1 MRAINHHLVVPISVA
16 ACVLVVAAAV
26 VGCSSSNDEDKAG
39 VESRDKPVELVLA
52 NHDDSSETVG
62 AWADAV
68 EKLSDGSIRIQVS
81 NSWRQGE
88 SNYEQATLRDVGR
101 GKVDLAIVAARAY
114 DEVGVTSF
122 QPLVAPM
129 LIESRELERRVLR
142 DDDIVGRALAG
153 TEKLGLTG
161 LALLPTEL
169 RRPVGLTR
177 ALATPED
184 YEGASVYTRE
194 GQTARATFETLGA
207 RPVHKPLEQWFESV
221 DGAEVGVPAVRGR
234 PELARGGA
242 QITANVVLWP
252 QPMTIVMNQ
261 DAFDELSETQQ
272 TALRDAVENAFE
284 RTSRLVSVFAEEDL
298 DALCRIGPELV
309 EATPS
314 QVSALRNA
322 VEPVYRMIE
331 RGPGNADAIGRIREL
346 KGDAQPE
353 TVSCSNEPTAP
364 ADTGDAAPE
373 LEGTY
378 RTNLTEKELAE
389 SPLLYDEGEVN
400 DENWGELTLRLSNGR
415 VRFTQHNDRAEF
427 ATSGTYTTRGD
438 VIKLHFDALGET
450 WGYRWSLYRGTLK
463 LERDESLGTPPELHA
478 PTPLLVNPW
487 RRIR

>member
-1 MRAINHHLVVPISVA
+1 MRSINHHLFVRISVA

-26 VGCSSSNDEDKAG
+26 AGCSSSSDEDKAG
-39 VESRDKPVELVLA
+39 VETRDKPVELVLA
-52 NHDDSSETVG
+52 NHDDSSEAVG

-68 EKLSDGSIRIQVS
+68 EKLSDGSIRIRVS

-101 GKVDLAIVAARAY
+101 GKVALAIVAARAY

-129 LIESRELERRVLR
+129 LIDSSELERRVLR
-142 DDDIVGRALAG
+142 DGDVVGRALAG
-153 TEKLGLTG
+153 AEKLGLTG
-161 LALLPTEL
+161 LALLPMEF

-177 ALATPED
+177 ALTAPED
-184 YEGASVYTRE
+184 FAGASVYTRE
-194 GQTARATFETLGA
+194 GKTARATFEALGA
-207 RPVHKPLEQWFESV
+207 RPVHLPIEQWFTV
-221 DGAEVGVPAVRGR
+221 DGAEVGLPALRGR
-234 PELARGGA
+234 RELARGGA
-242 QITANVVLWP
+242 RITANVVLWP

-261 DAFDELSETQQ
+261 DAFDELSESQQ
-272 TALRDAVENAFE
+272 TALRNAVEEAFDRE
-284 RTSRLVSVFAEEDL
+284 SRLVSDLADEDL
-298 DALCRIGPELV
+298 EVLCRIGTEFV
-309 EATPS
+309 DATPS
-314 QVSALRNA
+314 QVAALRSA

-331 RGPGNADAIGRIREL
+331 RGAGNADAIARIREL

-353 TVSCSNEPTAP
+353 ALSCSKDHTAP
-364 ADTGDAAPE
+364 ADGADAAAE

-378 RTNLTEKELAE
+378 RTSLSEKQLAE
-389 SPLLYDEGEVN
+389 SPLLQDEAEVN

-427 ATSGTYTTRGD
+427 AASGRYTTDGD
-438 VIKLHFDALGET
+438 VLKLYFDELGET

-463 LERDESLGTPPELHA
+463 LERDKSLGTPPELHA
-478 PTPLLVNPW
+478 PTALLVNPW

>member
-1 MRAINHHLVVPISVA
+1 MRAINHHLFVRISVA
-16 ACVLVVAAAV
+16 ACVLVIAAAV
-26 VGCSSSNDEDKAG
+26 VGCSSSSDEDKAG
-39 VESRDKPVELVLA
+39 VETRDKPVELVLA
-52 NHDDSSETVG
+52 NHDDSSEAVG

-68 EKLSDGSIRIQVS
+68 EKLSDGSIRIRVS

-101 GKVDLAIVAARAY
+101 GNVALAIVAARAY

-129 LIESRELERRVLR
+129 LIDSRELERRVLR
-142 DDDIVGRALAG
+142 DDVADRALAG

-161 LALLPTEL
+161 LALLPMEF

-177 ALATPED
+177 ALTAPED
-184 YEGASVYTRE
+184 FAGASVYTRE
-194 GQTARATFETLGA
+194 GKTARATFEALGA
-207 RPVHKPLEQWFESV
+207 RPVHLPIEQWYTV
-221 DGAEVGVPAVRGR
+221 DGAEVGLPALRGR
-234 PELARGGA
+234 RELARGGA

-261 DAFDELSETQQ
+261 DAFDQLSESQQ
-272 TALRDAVENAFE
+272 TALRDAVEQAFDRE
-284 RTSRLVSVFAEEDL
+284 SRLVSDLADEDL
-298 DALCRIGPELV
+298 DVLCRIGTPFV
-309 EATPS
+309 KATPS
-314 QVSALRNA
+314 QVAALRKA

-331 RGPGNADAIGRIREL
+331 RGPGNADAIARIREL

-353 TVSCSNEPTAP
+353 TLSCSKEQTAP
-364 ADTGDAAPE
+364 ADTGETAPE

-378 RTNLTEKELAE
+378 RTSLTEKELAD
-389 SPLLYDEGEVN
+389 SPLLQDEAEVN
-400 DENWGELTLRLSNGR
+400 DQNWGELTLRLSNGR
-415 VRFTQHNDRAEF
+415 VRFTQHNDRAQF
-427 ATSGTYTTRGD
+427 AASGSYTTRAD
-438 VIKLHFDALGET
+438 VLKLHFDELGET

-463 LERDESLGTPPELHA
+463 LERDKSLGTPPELHA

>member
-1 MRAINHHLVVPISVA
+1 MRAINHHLFVRISVA

-26 VGCSSSNDEDKAG
+26 VGCSSSSDEDKAG
-39 VESRDKPVELVLA
+39 VETREKPVELVLA
-52 NHDDSSETVG
+52 NHDDSSEAVG

-68 EKLSDGSIRIQVS
+68 EKLSDGSIRIRVS

-101 GKVDLAIVAARAY
+101 GEVALAIVAARAY

-129 LIESRELERRVLR
+129 LIDSHELERRVLR
-142 DDDIVGRALAG
+142 DDDVVGRALAG
-153 TEKLGLTG
+153 AEKLRLTG

-177 ALATPED
+177 TLAAPED
-184 YEGASVYTRE
+184 YESASVYTRE
-194 GQTARATFETLGA
+194 GKTARATFEALGA
-207 RPVHKPLEQWFESV
+207 RPVHLPIEQWFKSV
-221 DGAEVGVPAVRGR
+221 DGAEVGLAAVLGR

-242 QITANVVLWP
+242 EITANVVLWP
-252 QPMTIVMNQ
+252 QPTTIVMNQ
-261 DAFDELSETQQ
+261 DAFDELSESQQ
-272 TALRDAVENAFE
+272 TALRDAVEHAFDRE
-284 RTSRLVSVFAEEDL
+284 SRIVSVGVEQDL
-298 DALCRIGPELV
+298 AALCRIGPELV

-314 QVSALRNA
+314 QVAALRKA

-331 RGPGNADAIGRIREL
+331 RGPGNADAIARIREL

-353 TVSCSNEPTAP
+353 TVSCSKEQTA
-364 ADTGDAAPE
+364 AVDTGETAPE

-378 RTNLTEKELAE
+378 RTSLSENELAD
-389 SPLLYDEGEVN
+389 SPLLYDEAELN
-400 DENWGELTLRLSNGR
+400 DENWGELTLRLSNGQ
-415 VRFTQHNDRAEF
+415 VRYTQHNDRAEF
-427 ATSGTYTTRGD
+427 ATSGTYTTRAD
-438 VIKLHFDALGET
+438 VLKLHFDELGET